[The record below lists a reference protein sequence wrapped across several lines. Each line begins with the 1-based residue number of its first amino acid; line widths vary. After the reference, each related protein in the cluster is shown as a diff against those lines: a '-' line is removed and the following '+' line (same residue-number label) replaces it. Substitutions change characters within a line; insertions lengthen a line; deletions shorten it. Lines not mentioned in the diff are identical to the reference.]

1 MICIAKPFKM
11 IFRSGDRADIESFQG
26 GFCPWENLFLL
37 IYLPP
42 FTPPE

>member
-1 MICIAKPFKM
+1 VLIEAV
-11 IFRSGDRADIESFQG
+11 IESFKG